1 VSDTV
6 KLAAFKAMPDQRA
19 PLLSI
24 KQKVDAARPLGFDKI
39 LQGPASNFE
48 KAPPVLLVT
57 VTNCPA
63 DFGRLVVIVGEA
75 VNSKFTVG
83 WTARLPES
91 VTVIVYV
98 AGGVAVWA
106 IAKPPVTVPSVLIV
120 QAWAANGVRPA
131 GALKVQ
137 LRAIVPFANPDPEML
152 TKAEPAVPYPAGA
165 LVGETKTCGVP
176 NVTTVKVA
184 LGEGATPLLGR
195 TKTSNEG
202 PAPATTNHPDSDPLP
217 TLQL

>member
-1 VSDTV
+1 M

-48 KAPPVLLVT
+48 KAAGPLLLVT

-63 DFGRLVVIVGEA
+63 GFGRLVVIVGEA
-75 VNSKFTVG
+75 VNWKGTVG
-83 WTARLPES
+83 WTLRSPES

-98 AGGVAVWA
+98 PGVAVWA
-106 IAKPPVTVPSVLIV
+106 IAKPPVTVPSALIV

-137 LRAIVPFANPDPEML
+137 LRVTFANPDPVML
-152 TKAEPAVPYPAGA
+152 TKAEPAVP
-165 LVGETKTCGVP
+165 
-176 NVTTVKVA
+176 
-184 LGEGATPLLGR
+184 
-195 TKTSNEG
+195 
-202 PAPATTNHPDSDPLP
+202 
-217 TLQL
+217 